1 MPKGLARQWVIKQA
15 LFPQVVDVENERRG
29 IRRDYSDWS
38 SVKLLDSAL
47 FASWREIKKYQP
59 VFDLTQIRN
68 IQKGLK
74 DQKEY
79 FCRYDLALFR
89 AFLAWLFIPCLGNE
103 PF

>member
-15 LFPQVVDVENERRG
+15 VFPQVVDVENERRG

-47 FASWREIKKYQP
+47 FASWREIKKF

-74 DQKEY
+74 AQKEY
-79 FCRYDLALFR
+79 FCRYHLAVFR
-89 AFLAWLFIPCLGNE
+89 AFLAWLFTPCLGNE

>member
-47 FASWREIKKYQP
+47 FASWRE
-59 VFDLTQIRN
+59 N
-68 IQKGLK
+68 IAFGITL
-74 DQKEY
+74 
-79 FCRYDLALFR
+79 LFSELFWLVNSHF
-89 AFLAWLFIPCLGNE
+89 AFEMGPFEKLG
-103 PF
+103 